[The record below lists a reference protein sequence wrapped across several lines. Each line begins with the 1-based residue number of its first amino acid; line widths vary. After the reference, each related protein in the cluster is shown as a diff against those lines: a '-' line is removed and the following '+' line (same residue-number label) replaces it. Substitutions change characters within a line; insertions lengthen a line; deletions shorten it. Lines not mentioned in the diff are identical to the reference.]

1 MQKKT
6 ALSALSIVNLCLR
19 ALASVTVLS
28 LALSID
34 WHWSLSGAACLL
46 VLLPIWWH
54 PGTNAD
60 DGGEPVPPQYS
71 ASDKQI
77 QVEMPEQLAQL
88 NLSLFPIW
96 RRQIDTANN
105 HTRTAVEDMTEEF
118 SSLVKRLQATAA
130 LSRQQHTEQGNKSL
144 FESSESTLQMVI
156 QSLLS
161 THESRRHLLEEVTV
175 LTKYTEELRQMAA
188 DVAKVADQT
197 NLLAL
202 NAAIEAARAGD
213 AGRGFSV
220 VADEVRKL
228 SMLSGET
235 ANKMTSRV
243 SMVNEA
249 INKTLKLVE
258 QSTEQDNATLQ
269 QAEKDLGQV
278 MELLSHMVTQLTN
291 TNRQM
296 ESETQGIGEEIAS
309 MLVALQFQ
317 DRTSQILLQVNH
329 NLEEL
334 ESVIGEV
341 KDNPES
347 AQQALNF
354 EYWLEKMEQQYAMGE
369 QRQNHSGRQQASE
382 APAEADITF
391 F

>member
-6 ALSALSIVNLCLR
+6 VLSALSIVNVSLR
-19 ALASVTVLS
+19 ALASVAVLS
-28 LALSID
+28 LALTTD
-34 WHWSLSGAACLL
+34 WHWSLSGAAGLL

-54 PGTNAD
+54 PGTHAD
-60 DGGEPVPPQYS
+60 DNSEAAHTQY
-71 ASDKQI
+71 AESDKPI
-77 QVEMPEQLAQL
+77 QVAMPEQLAQL

-96 RRQIDTANN
+96 RRQIDTAND
-105 HTRTAVEDMTEEF
+105 HTRTAVEDMMEEF

-144 FESSESTLQMVI
+144 FESSESTLKMVI

-175 LTKYTEELRQMAA
+175 LTKYTEELRHMAA

-243 SMVNEA
+243 SMVNDA

-278 MELLSHMVTQLTN
+278 MEQLSHMVTQLTN

-296 ESETQGIGEEIAS
+296 ESEAEGIGEEIAS

-334 ESVIGEV
+334 ESVISEV
-341 KDNPES
+341 KDNPAS
-347 AQQALNF
+347 AQKALDC
-354 EYWLEKMEQQYAMGE
+354 EHWLEKMEQQYAMGE
-369 QRQNHSGRQQASE
+369 QRRNHSSSQQASNSV
-382 APAEADITF
+382 AEAEITF